1 MAMLMGCMA
10 RHAAHRRRVYPL
22 EERLAM
28 LPRTGLPVEKPVA
41 IRWNRH
47 HVPFIEATTD
57 QDLAVALG
65 IVHAHLRLGQLELM
79 RRIAQGRVSELIGS
93 GGVAVDQLLR
103 TLDVG
108 RAVPAILAAMP
119 PATRAWLEAFVR
131 GLNHQLMHVR
141 PLPPEFDL
149 FDLQLEPWS
158 PTDIL
163 TLGRLVS
170 ADVNWIV
177 WFQLLRFRGD
187 DDWPQL
193 WRKLLSVDSLTCW
206 TNEHSA
212 ALLPVA
218 AATRS
223 GSNSF
228 VVAPSRSATGASL
241 IASDPHLSIIL
252 PNAWL
257 LAAFR
262 SPSYHAAGLMI
273 PGLPFIALGRNPWI
287 AWGGTSLHAA
297 SSDLVAVPADDVS
310 RLPQREVELAVRW
323 GRSRG
328 LRIRETQWGPV
339 VTDVPFLA
347 AGNETLALRWMGH
360 RPSDEISAM
369 LAANRARNWTEFRA
383 AFVGFAVP
391 GQNMLCANSSG
402 RIGQLMAVH
411 LPRRLG
417 VTSDDMAI
425 QPWSADDWDAPMTG
439 AELPCIA
446 DPPGGFITSANE
458 RPPDVGPFVGRHFSP
473 PDRKQRLDHLLAGA
487 GRLSF
492 EGAARIQR
500 DVHWEAALAQ
510 CRQLLAWLDVPAM
523 GYLNARQRRF
533 LGELASWDGRYEAT
547 SHGALAFEVLC
558 QNLACFLVSDR
569 RRAAYGAAWGT
580 RRLIWDDVLSADP
593 RQRQRAVRHALR
605 QAANA
610 IGARETWGSRHRL
623 RLGHPLA
630 LLPVFGRAWRFTDLP
645 VAGTNDTLMKTAHAL
660 TDRRH
665 GTSYGSVARHISDL
679 SDLDRNY
686 FALLGGQDGWLCSTT
701 FLDQVPLWQRGEYM
715 VLPLRPETAHAT
727 FQHCMELTP

>member
-1 MAMLMGCMA
+1 
-10 RHAAHRRRVYPL
+10 
-22 EERLAM
+22 M

-47 HVPFIEATTD
+47 QVPFIEAQTD
-57 QDLAVALG
+57 HDLAVALG

-93 GGVAVDQLLR
+93 SGVAVDQLLR

-119 PATRAWLEAFVR
+119 QATRAWLDAFVR

-149 FDLQLEPWS
+149 FDLRPEPWS

-177 WFQLLRFRGD
+177 WFQLLRFRRD
-187 DDWPQL
+187 HDWPQL
-193 WRKLLSVDSLTCW
+193 WRKLVAVDSLTCW
-206 TNEHSA
+206 TNEPGA
-212 ALLPVA
+212 ALLPA
-218 AATRS
+218 AAAAAIRS

-228 VVAPSRSATGASL
+228 VMAPSRSATGAAL
-241 IASDPHLSIIL
+241 IASDPHLSIVL

-257 LAAFR
+257 LVACR
-262 SPSYHAAGLMI
+262 SPSYQAAGLML

-297 SSDLVAVPADDVS
+297 SSDLVAVPADDVP
-310 RLPQREVELAVRW
+310 RLAQREVELAVRW
-323 GRSRG
+323 GRRRR
-328 LRIRETQWGPV
+328 LQIRESQWGPV
-339 VTDVPFLA
+339 VTDVPILA
-347 AGNETLALRWMGH
+347 AGNATLALRWMGH
-360 RPSDEISAM
+360 RPSDEITAM
-369 LAANRARNWTEFRA
+369 LAANRARNWSEFRA
-383 AFVGFAVP
+383 ALDGFALP
-391 GQNMLCANSSG
+391 GQTMLCADSSG
-402 RIGQLMAVH
+402 RIGRLMAVH
-411 LPRRLG
+411 LPRRRG
-417 VTSDDMAI
+417 APSDDMAI
-425 QPWSADDWDAPMTG
+425 QPESGDDWDAPMTS

-446 DPPGGFITSANE
+446 DPPSGFITSANE
-458 RPPDVGPFVGRHFSP
+458 RPPEGSPFVGRHFSP

-487 GRLSF
+487 DRLSF
-492 EGAARIQR
+492 DDVARIQR
-500 DVHWEAALAQ
+500 DTHWEAALVQ

-523 GYLNARQRRF
+523 GFLNARQRRF
-533 LGELASWDGRYEAT
+533 LGAVASWDGRYEAT
-547 SHGALAFEVLC
+547 SQGALAFEVLC
-558 QNLACFLVSDR
+558 HNLARLLVSER
-569 RRAAYGAAWGT
+569 HRAAYGAAWAT
-580 RRLIWDDVLSADP
+580 RRLIWDDVLAADP

-605 QAANA
+605 RAARA

-623 RLGHPLA
+623 RLAHPLA
-630 LLPVFGRAWRFTDLP
+630 RLPVFGRAWRCTDLP
-645 VAGTNDTLMKTAHAL
+645 VGGGNDTLMKTAHAL

-686 FALLGGQDGWLCSTT
+686 FALLGGQDGWLGSTT
-701 FLDQVPLWQRGEYM
+701 LLDQVPHWRRGEYI

-727 FQHCMELTP
+727 FQHRTDLAP

>member
-1 MAMLMGCMA
+1 MYA
-10 RHAAHRRRVYPL
+10 L

-28 LPRTGLPVEKPVA
+28 LPQTGLPVEQPVA

-47 HVPFIEATTD
+47 HVPFIEAQTD

-65 IVHAHLRLGQLELM
+65 VVHAHLRLGQLELM
-79 RRIAQGRVSELIGS
+79 RRIARGRVSELIGS
-93 GGVAVDQLLR
+93 SGVAVDQLLR

-119 PATRAWLEAFVR
+119 SATRAWLDAFVR
-131 GLNHQLMHVR
+131 GLNHQLMHAR

-149 FDLQLEPWS
+149 FDLQPEPWS
-158 PTDIL
+158 ATDIL
-163 TLGRLVS
+163 TLGRLIG

-177 WFQLLRFRGD
+177 WFQLLRFRAD

-206 TNEHSA
+206 TNEPGA

-218 AATRS
+218 AGIRS

-228 VVAPSRSATGASL
+228 VVAPSRSATGAAL

-297 SSDLVAVPADDVS
+297 SSDLVTVPADDVS
-310 RLPQREVELAVRW
+310 RLAQREVELAVRW
-323 GRSRG
+323 GRSRA

-339 VTDVPFLA
+339 VTDVPLLA

-360 RPSDEISAM
+360 RPSDEITAM

-383 AFVGFAVP
+383 ALGGFAVP
-391 GQNMLCANSSG
+391 GQNMLCADSAG
-402 RIGQLMAVH
+402 RIGRLMAVH
-411 LPRRLG
+411 LPRRPDATL
-417 VTSDDMAI
+417 DDMAI
-425 QPWSADDWDAPMTG
+425 QPRPGDGWDAPMTG
-439 AELPCIA
+439 AELPYMA
-446 DPPGGFITSANE
+446 DPPRGFITSANE
-458 RPPDVGPFVGRHFSP
+458 RPPDGGPFVGRHFSP
-473 PDRKQRLDHLLAGA
+473 PDRKQRLDHLLAVA
-487 GRLSF
+487 DPLSF
-492 EGAARIQR
+492 EAMARIQR
-500 DVHWEAALAQ
+500 DTHGEAALTQ
-510 CRQLLAWLDVPAM
+510 CRQLLAWLDVRAM
-523 GYLNARQRRF
+523 GYLDARRRRF
-533 LGELASWDGRYEAT
+533 LGELASWDGRYDAT

-558 QNLACFLVSDR
+558 QNLARVLVPAR

-580 RRLIWDDVLSADP
+580 RRLIWDDVLAADP
-593 RQRQRAVRHALR
+593 RHRQRAARHALR
-605 QAANA
+605 RAVNA
-610 IGARETWGSRHRL
+610 IGARDTWGNRHRL
-623 RLGHPLA
+623 RLGYPLA

-645 VAGTNDTLMKTAHAL
+645 VDGTNDTLMKTAHAL

-679 SDLDRNY
+679 SDMDRNY
-686 FALLGGQDGWLCSTT
+686 FALLGGQDGWLGSTT
-701 FLDQVPLWQRGEYM
+701 FLDQVPLWRRGEYV

-727 FQHCMELTP
+727 FQHRIELTP